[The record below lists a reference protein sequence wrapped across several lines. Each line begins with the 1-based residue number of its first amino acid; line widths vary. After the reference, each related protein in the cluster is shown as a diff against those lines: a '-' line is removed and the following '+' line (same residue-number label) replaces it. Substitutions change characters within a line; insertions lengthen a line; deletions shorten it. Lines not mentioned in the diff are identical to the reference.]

1 MEKISKEELMKKL
14 NLSDEDILNVS
25 GGAGNSN
32 CDEGCLADYYN
43 CVKSCT
49 TGLSCVQACLLK
61 LINDRPM
68 CISCF

>member
-32 CDEGCLADYYN
+32 CDEGCMADYN
-43 CVKSCT
+43 KCVSSCT

-61 LINDRPM
+61 LIKDCPA
-68 CISCF
+68 CLG